1 VSNEAKKYSR
11 RMTMDGTI
19 LIRVVAG
26 VLFAVVLVVLIQRR
40 RTQVK

>member
-1 VSNEAKKYSR
+1 
-11 RMTMDGTI
+11 MDSVT

-40 RTQVK
+40 RTKVI